1 MQFGCTTAQQSFC
14 NGSRTQGAQMTGKSQ
29 IINLNH
35 PDIFQK
41 LSSGISVCFAWFH
54 DLTLSALL
62 GRPDECR
69 QFFSSEANVPTA
81 LPGRRRRR
89 PLRSPPLRL
98 RFVRLCGT
106 QIGRELGGCV
116 RFGGVVSNDRAYWRT
131 LSCKDCDAEMGDGG
145 VSSRSEG
152 ELFQRKF
159 LQRQGHFD
167 PQIVPLYKEE
177 ITRQKSLRKH

>member
-1 MQFGCTTAQQSFC
+1 MFRRRF
-14 NGSRTQGAQMTGKSQ
+14 
-29 IINLNH
+29 
-35 PDIFQK
+35 PDED
-41 LSSGISVCFAWFH
+41 GG
-54 DLTLSALL
+54 DLSALRL
-62 GRPDECR
+62 SD
-69 QFFSSEANVPTA
+69 FASSDSAE
-81 LPGRRRRR
+81 RR
-89 PLRSPPLRL
+89 S
-98 RFVRLCGT
+98 
-106 QIGRELGGCV
+106 GGSSGVCV